1 MMKHLKEKTLGMWKN
16 LYKFSILVGEG
27 TTAFAEVGVASCNGW
42 AYGTVSFREGDT
54 SAELG
59 QTMARKSTA
68 LCLAHVSKAPPPPKH
83 CHWK

>member
-1 MMKHLKEKTLGMWKN
+1 MMKHLKEKTLGMWEN

-27 TTAFAEVGVASCNGW
+27 IAAFAEVGVASCNGW
-42 AYGTVSFREGDT
+42 AYGTVSFWEGET

-59 QTMARKSTA
+59 RTMALKSAPTA

-83 CHWK
+83 CH